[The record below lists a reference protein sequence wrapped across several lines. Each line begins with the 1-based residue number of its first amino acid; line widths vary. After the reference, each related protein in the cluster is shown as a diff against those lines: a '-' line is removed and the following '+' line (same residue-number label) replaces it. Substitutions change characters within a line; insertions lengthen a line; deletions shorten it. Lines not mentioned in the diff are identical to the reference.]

1 MYSNAGIGAHDTLV
15 TSRLRTFFAPVRLLA
30 TLVWPFEADCRR
42 QAPRIFQFHQR
53 EDIGYLRAWKEAG
66 GLRHTPNMPK
76 LWTGSCFV
84 SPNTPPEVEGF
95 QGHVAAKR
103 LTDLC

>member
-1 MYSNAGIGAHDTLV
+1 MQGLEVHDTLV
-15 TSRLRTFFAPVRLLA
+15 VYVPSLRLLGCVQLWFW
-30 TLVWPFEADCRR
+30 TFEEDCRR

-95 QGHVAAKR
+95 QGHVAAK
-103 LTDLC
+103 